1 MEILNVLRH
10 RSQSRDSDRNEGTPR
25 NRLSPTNPDSPVQE
39 DYDDSHSIATS
50 EYDLPESYDRIQQTS
65 LVRYYSTY

>member
-10 RSQSRDSDRNEGTPR
+10 GSQSRDSDRNEGTPR

-39 DYDDSHSIATS
+39 DYDDSHSIADS
-50 EYDLPESYDRIQQTS
+50 EYDLPEINSY
-65 LVRYYSTY
+65 